1 MLLFLRG
8 LPEPVIPYD
17 DLETFGEPLRTYIVG
32 NMTPDSPEN
41 LEKLLSPVELNK
53 MLFVYKQLIQ
63 GLYPSTRCLLLYLL
77 GFLAVLKS
85 NSAVNG
91 LTSNALAAIFQPV
104 ILAPPK
110 TEKNHGP
117 WQGAP
122 WEHSVQGNQMWLDRR
137 VVEFLIDHKAASGSF
152 YTQRE
157 LKVNLSSRG
166 HAAMPAKLF
175 SSQSM

>member
-85 NSAVNG
+85 KSAVNE
-91 LTSNALAAIFQPV
+91 LTSIVLATLFQPV
-104 ILAPPK
+104 ILNAPE
-110 TEKNHGP
+110 TENNHGSRQGIP
-117 WQGAP
+117 WGYSDGG
-122 WEHSVQGNQMWLDRR
+122 EKRWLNRC
-137 VVEFLIDHKAASGSF
+137 VVEFLINNQGSF
-152 YTQRE
+152 LMRE
-157 LKVNLSSRG
+157 KTKYQYLMN
-166 HAAMPAKLF
+166 
-175 SSQSM
+175 